1 MSNCINS
8 GINKV
13 YILTQFNSA
22 SLNRHLARAYNF
34 SNGVSFGDGFVE
46 TSILPLFSLQVLA
59 ATQTPGVEGKRWFQG
74 TADAVRQFHWL
85 FEEVDTTV
93 LGLSKEEAAKNPY
106 IASMGVYVFKKELLL
121 NLLRYDSSIQL
132 HLVL

>member
-1 MSNCINS
+1 MD
-8 GINKV
+8 
-13 YILTQFNSA
+13 YM
-22 SLNRHLARAYNF
+22 
-34 SNGVSFGDGFVE
+34 DFV
-46 TSILPLFSLQVLA
+46 Q
-59 ATQTPGVEGKRWFQG
+59 
-74 TADAVRQFHWL
+74 
-85 FEEVDTTV
+85 EVDTTV